1 MVVTLILYPNLLVEI
16 LYFLVTLDNDVQA
29 WICSV
34 RVNGGVINSRTV
46 MAGAEAIVTKFA
58 RHKLQRHGGHI
69 NITKTFAIS
78 ILRRMGFV
86 KRKGTKGVNH
96 LPADLDSIKEEYV
109 NKVNNVIKEHNIPDS
124 LVINW
129 DQTGCQL
136 VPGGDWTMEQQR
148 YQRTQHSRLISNQL
162 GPDRQLDY

>member
-1 MVVTLILYPNLLVEI
+1 
-16 LYFLVTLDNDVQA
+16 
-29 WICSV
+29 V

-129 DQTGCQL
+129 DQT
-136 VPGGDWTMEQQR
+136 VN
-148 YQRTQHSRLISNQL
+148 LITSI
-162 GPDRQLDY
+162 